1 MAGSLLFMRGR
12 QLSSAEVGY
21 CYKIYVD
28 DYYSDNLMI
37 LNFYDNGLIS
47 SRSYDVYSFA
57 YGNLAS
63 TIKVIPPVTP
73 PYLKFTPSLTFSS
86 TLSSDSSFLWL
97 FMQSSS
103 TATSSTL

>member
-1 MAGSLLFMRGR
+1 MRGR

-37 LNFYDNGLIS
+37 LDLYDNGLTS
-47 SRSYDVYSFA
+47 GRSYDVYSFA

-63 TIKVIPPVTP
+63 TIKIVPPAVP
-73 PYLKFTPSLTFSS
+73 PYLKFTPSSAYTSS
-86 TLSSDSSFLWL
+86 ASLASSFLWA

-103 TATSSTL
+103 AAVSSTL